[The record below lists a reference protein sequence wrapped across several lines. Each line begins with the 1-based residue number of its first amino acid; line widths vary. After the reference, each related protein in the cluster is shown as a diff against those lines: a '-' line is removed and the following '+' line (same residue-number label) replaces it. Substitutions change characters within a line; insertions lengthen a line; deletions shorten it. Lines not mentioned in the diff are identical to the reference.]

1 MWTSAPISSFV
12 STFDVDRDMKFSIHV
27 DTDKDF
33 EKVAD
38 MDTYMFLKSEYAYG

>member
-1 MWTSAPISSFV
+1 
-12 STFDVDRDMKFSIHV
+12 MKFSIHV

-38 MDTYMFLKSEYAYG
+38 MDTYMFLKSEYAYGWIIFFDKDIHIRMRIST